1 MVERRLLSELA
12 ACKELDL
19 CRKTLLAHVRAGEI
33 RYVLTGKRTRKY
45 RPRDL
50 DDFLDRQG
58 RQCLYSNDPTLNTGN
73 STSLSKVIGFE
84 EARKKRQRHKRKPLR
99 PKSDTKRAEAS
110 PENESV

>member
-1 MVERRLLSELA
+1 MVERRLLSELD

-33 RYVLTGKRTRKY
+33 RYVITGKRTRKY

-58 RQCLYSNDPTLNTGN
+58 RHG
-73 STSLSKVIGFE
+73 GF
-84 EARKKRQRHKRKPLR
+84 APGGHAPGQGSCRGHDGRNFLRKAAFMRG
-99 PKSDTKRAEAS
+99 A
-110 PENESV
+110 